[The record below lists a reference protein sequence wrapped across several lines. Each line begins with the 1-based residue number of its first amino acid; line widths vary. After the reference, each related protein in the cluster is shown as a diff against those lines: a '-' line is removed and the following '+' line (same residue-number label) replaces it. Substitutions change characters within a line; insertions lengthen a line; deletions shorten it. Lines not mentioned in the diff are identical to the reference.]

1 MKSVFENLII
11 FQIKMLT
18 VQLTASCDS
27 YYSAIPEVENK
38 IGTSYLVQKAKASSL
53 SFCGSLC
60 INNCNCFGYNRL
72 QKQCRLHVICDV
84 GNMSDTGAGWR
95 YYRVSRK
102 AEDCLALYQAG
113 HTCSGVYTLHPAGG
127 ANTDVVCDMETMG
140 GGWTVI
146 QNRFDGSEN
155 FNRNWADYK
164 NGFGLAVGEY
174 WIGNDA
180 IHNLTQANNSLY
192 ISITLTNGTTLY
204 ELYELFRISNEQDNY
219 RLSIGGTAAGTLGNR
234 MTPNSA
240 TDNLNGR
247 EFSTS
252 EGSNSCAQ
260 NHKGGWWYN
269 GCYDAYLNGLFGS
282 SDWVQPWYPLLTTGK
297 SIQKTAMMIRRG

>member
-1 MKSVFENLII
+1 MPKRKHPVETSEGTRAKHKTHAEPIDYQRLAQEIVKLQKPNSDASSSTVVPLENAASATYAN
-11 FQIKMLT
+11 T
-18 VQLTASCDS
+18 VNELPAPTTASSSMQDNPILS
-27 YYSAIPEVENK
+27 VVSQLLEN
-38 IGTSYLVQKAKASSL
+38 T
-53 SFCGSLC
+53 
-60 INNCNCFGYNRL
+60 
-72 QKQCRLHVICDV
+72 
-84 GNMSDTGAGWR
+84 
-95 YYRVSRK
+95 

-219 RLSIGGTAAGTLGNR
+219 RLSIGGTASGTLGNR